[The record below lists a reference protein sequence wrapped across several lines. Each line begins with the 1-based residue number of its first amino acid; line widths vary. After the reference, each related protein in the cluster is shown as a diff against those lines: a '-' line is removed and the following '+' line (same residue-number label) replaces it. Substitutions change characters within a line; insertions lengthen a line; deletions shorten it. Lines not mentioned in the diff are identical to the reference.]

1 LEPSEREL
9 SKIPQDQAAAKKLD
23 FEGEALLRMISR
35 RAIEDYVRREKIEIT
50 PEMSSKLFEVVKTK
64 ELPAK
69 PDSTMSDEK
78 RRAGLL
84 FMMRGSLMDWLVCK
98 SLYEKYGG
106 RVGMGSLGLWI
117 AVDGRNEL
125 MREYLKKGSIVI
137 SDVQLEKAFWK
148 AANIFLELHHV
159 DG

>member
-1 LEPSEREL
+1 
-9 SKIPQDQAAAKKLD
+9 
-23 FEGEALLRMISR
+23 
-35 RAIEDYVRREKIEIT
+35 V
-50 PEMSSKLFEVVKTK
+50 
-64 ELPAK
+64 
-69 PDSTMSDEK
+69 SDDN

-137 SDVQLEKAFWK
+137 SDAALEKAFWK
-148 AANIFLELHHV
+148 AANKPNFADAYPKGDQLKHLMSNPPFFTEPLS
-159 DG
+159 DSR